1 MSFTKETPDKV
12 IDQETVHGTVAQ
24 RQSQRGFVFFETS
37 RDHQVTITWLWF
49 PRALKSFFVR
59 CFSIKVSGFAF
70 VSKRPLLRYSFSKF
84 DTNVSALSVQYRSHS
99 DIIRSPQARSKTKI
113 TGGAQQICQAKRPLP
128 HPAVGTWESQVAR
141 RRQHGE
147 HRGNRVINHLKTSTT
162 QKQRQKKNRT
172 ILTYKFFEESN
183 SISKSA
189 VYWMVLH

>member
-70 VSKRPLLRYSFSKF
+70 VSKRPLFRYSLPKF
-84 DTNVSALSVQYRSHS
+84 DTNVSALSIRYRSHS

-141 RRQHGE
+141 RRRHGE
-147 HRGNRVINHLKTSTT
+147 HRGNRDINQNINHSKT
-162 QKQRQKKNRT
+162 KAEKK
-172 ILTYKFFEESN
+172 IELY
-183 SISKSA
+183 
-189 VYWMVLH
+189 